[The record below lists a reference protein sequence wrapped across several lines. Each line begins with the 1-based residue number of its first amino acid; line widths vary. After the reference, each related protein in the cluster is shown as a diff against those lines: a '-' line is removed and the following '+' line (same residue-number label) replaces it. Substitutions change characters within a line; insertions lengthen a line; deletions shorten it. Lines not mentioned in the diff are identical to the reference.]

1 MYRDLTRGSISR
13 SLILFALPM
22 MAGNMLQQFYNIAD
36 TLIVSRA
43 LGANALAAVGS
54 AYTLMTFLTSIFL
67 GLSMGSGALFSIYRG
82 RNDSSSL
89 RSGILHVFILLLS
102 ITVLINA
109 AVYAFMEPILLFLRV
124 PDAVR
129 GGMREYL
136 AIIYVGLIATSL
148 YNYVSCLL
156 RALGNSSVPLIFLAI
171 SAVLN
176 IALDLIFCWYSVGAL
191 RAQLGRR
198 LLRSTFQRWAYACM
212 CFSNARSSFQ
222 SAEICASIGLY

>member
-89 RSGILHVFILLLS
+89 RSGILHAFILLLS

-109 AVYAFMEPILLFLRV
+109 AVYIFMEPILSFLHV

-156 RALGNSSVPLIFLAI
+156 RALGNSSVPLIFLAKVTKEKK
-171 SAVLN
+171 A
-176 IALDLIFCWYSVGAL
+176 
-191 RAQLGRR
+191 
-198 LLRSTFQRWAYACM
+198 
-212 CFSNARSSFQ
+212 
-222 SAEICASIGLY
+222 

>member
-67 GLSMGSGALFSIYRG
+67 GLSMGSGALFSMYRG

-89 RSGILHVFILLLS
+89 RSAILHAFILLLS

-109 AVYAFMEPILLFLRV
+109 AVYAFMEPILLFLHV

-156 RALGNSSVPLIFLAI
+156 RAWQF
-171 SAVLN
+171 
-176 IALDLIFCWYSVGAL
+176 F
-191 RAQLGRR
+191 RAADFPCDIRR
-198 LLRSTFQRWAYACM
+198 
-212 CFSNARSSFQ
+212 
-222 SAEICASIGLY
+222 AEHCA